1 MRYKTN
7 DTTKNTFTGKAR
19 AIGGGWYGPRQW
31 PRDTG
36 ARVRFALT
44 VGLRLASN
52 ATYTTATNYRGAVNT
67 ATPTLYLPTG
77 PVEAAQDAAALD
89 RASDLVTA
97 YGMLAGSVKT
107 NDEGAGYLY
116 STPSEH
122 GYGRTWNP
130 LPERGTNA
138 ATLARAY
145 YMDARATSER
155 SDLRPWQIALSK
167 RALETLAAQWLAE
180 AEDSTL
186 APLERAR
193 RARIAALRSP
203 QTVREQCGKDGA
215 TIGADPLGPALA
227 AYALACTDADDIDG
241 ARAFAEFATES
252 DRDEQE
258 KEERATSEDAYNNG
272 QMTADTNQKTR
283 AREALDYANREA
295 RGREALEEEKTPEHE
310 RPSEEFVDQD
320 QPTQKD
326 SRENKAGKSED
337 HAAAAIEA
345 AAEAIHAPTASAP
358 VDQKGKRQSVPQN
371 RPPMSCNVQKHTARD
386 GTAQTYA
393 VIGDGK
399 GEATVVVTPF
409 RKGRR

>member
-1 MRYKTN
+1 M
-7 DTTKNTFTGKAR
+7 
-19 AIGGGWYGPRQW
+19 
-31 PRDTG
+31 
-36 ARVRFALT
+36 
-44 VGLRLASN
+44 
-52 ATYTTATNYRGAVNT
+52 
-67 ATPTLYLPTG
+67 PTLYLPTG
-77 PVEAAQDAAALD
+77 PVEEAQDAAALD
-89 RASDLVTA
+89 RATDLVTA
-97 YGMLAGSVKT
+97 YGMLAGAVKT
-107 NDEGAGYLY
+107 NDDGAGYLY

-130 LPERGTNA
+130 LPGRGTNA
-138 ATLARAY
+138 PTLARAY

-203 QTVREQCGKDGA
+203 QAVREQCSKDGA
-215 TIGADPLGPALA
+215 SIGTDALGAALA
-227 AYALACTDADDIDG
+227 AYALACVDNDDADG
-241 ARAFAEFATES
+241 ARAFAEFAEMQ
-252 DRDEQE
+252 DRSAEDEDAR
-258 KEERATSEDAYNNG
+258 KTAEDAYNNG
-272 QMTADTNQKTR
+272 QMTADTNKQTR
-283 AREALDYANREA
+283 ARDALETAYREQRNREVY
-295 RGREALEEEKTPEHE
+295 EEEHTHE
-310 RPSEEFVDQD
+310 SKREQFEEVEQD

-326 SRENKAGKSED
+326 SRENKAGRDAD
-337 HAAAAIEA
+337 HAAAAIDA

-358 VDQKGKRQSVPQN
+358 VDEKGRRQSVPQN
-371 RPPMSCNVQKHTARD
+371 RPPMSCEVQKHTTRD

-409 RKGRR
+409 RRGRR